1 MKYLFFLLIAIGLP
15 IFIISIKYI
24 IRFTDSEVIYELPF
38 SDEQGTFT
46 IVHDGSYAL
55 WLSGKKFTKSPL
67 GEFGLSV
74 INKTTGENVQLS
86 ENFLRDGVNLF
97 KRGRMMLYS
106 FQAEEGEYL
115 ISFDREGSIRDKMSN
130 FLANVIIRK
139 PVDYSLFSIQV
150 RTHVSSVIL
159 TLCILANIFASS
171 MIVLGIILPMALK

>member
-24 IRFTDSEVIYELPF
+24 LRFTNSEVIYELPF
-38 SDEQGTFT
+38 TDEQGTFT
-46 IVHDGSYAL
+46 IVHNGDYAL

-74 INKTTGENVQLS
+74 LNKTTGENVKLS
-86 ENFLRDGVNLF
+86 EIFLRDGVDLF

-115 ISFDREGSIRDKMSN
+115 ISLDNEGSIRDKMSN
-130 FLANVIIRK
+130 FLTNVIIRK
-139 PVDYSLFSIQV
+139 PVDYKLFSIQV
-150 RTHVSSVIL
+150 RTHVSSTIL
-159 TLCILANIFASS
+159 TLCILTNIFASA
-171 MIVLGIILPMALK
+171 MIISGIAFPMILK